1 MNIGFLG
8 AGSLARSLGALA
20 ARCGHDVRFGV
31 RQLRADGFV
40 VSAQEAAAFG
50 DIFILAS
57 PYSALAEALPPLR
70 RALAGKIVVDAT
82 NPVGPDW
89 APLPLDPRQSAAE
102 GVAQDLPGCRLVKAF
117 NTIFADSMRW
127 EDLNENGRRIST
139 FIAADDVRAAYAVA
153 GFAEG
158 LGFDPLVA
166 GPLAH
171 ARYLEAM
178 AHLNIALMAQKTVNT
193 RAALHVDRGGD

>member
-1 MNIGFLG
+1 M
-8 AGSLARSLGALA
+8 
-20 ARCGHDVRFGV
+20 
-31 RQLRADGFV
+31 
-40 VSAQEAAAFG
+40 VSAREAAAFG

-57 PYSALAEALPPLR
+57 PYSSLAEALPPLR
-70 RALAGKIVVDAT
+70 RALAGKIVIDAT

-102 GVAQDLPGCRLVKAF
+102 GVAQDLPDCRLVKAF

-166 GPLAH
+166 GPLTH